1 MQIIIDDKLFK
12 PKKPDPQF
20 EPIDLKPLFEYLS
33 TVEIHPT
40 VGFAL
45 FGWGVLGF
53 YRGCRYH
60 SWCYKRDLKIYER
73 KSNKNKGKKPQQMYF
88 MTGAFGLLSSF
99 LYYVPLINLCYI
111 SKELWRLETY
121 LRGIEVD
128 TDSEEYNKLFIM

>member
-20 EPIDLKPLFEYLS
+20 ESNDLKPLFVYLS

-40 VGFAL
+40 VGIAL
-45 FGWGVLGF
+45 FGWGFLGF

-60 SWCYKRDLKIYER
+60 SWCHKRDLKIYER
-73 KSNKNKGKKPQQMYF
+73 KSNKNKGKKPQQFYF
-88 MTGAFGLLSSF
+88 ITGAFGLLTSF
-99 LYYVPLINLCYI
+99 LYYFPVINLCYV

>member
-12 PKKPDPQF
+12 PKKPES

-40 VGFAL
+40 FGFAL

-88 MTGAFGLLSSF
+88 MTGAFGLLTSF
-99 LYYVPLINLCYI
+99 LYYVPLINLSYI

-121 LRGIEVD
+121 LRGIEVN